1 MQKIKDRDLTSD
13 CLVTNTG
20 CLGIYHKVPVAVVY
34 PEGTAFPSI
43 HIKSRQDS
51 LDSRNGQNIIVY

>member
-1 MQKIKDRDLTSD
+1 MVSPRHKIEDRDLTSD

-20 CLGIYHKVPVAVVY
+20 YFAVVY
-34 PEGTAFPSI
+34 SVI
-43 HIKSRQDS
+43 HIKTRQDS